1 MGKREDSLKEK
12 VVQNFSLVSP
22 KPHHKNKPH
31 YKCNIGNCQSV
42 INGGQPTNLT
52 QHLKQKHKDF
62 FEMIIKSSD
71 DPKSLPVKRLKF
83 IQNCAEMISIN
94 GRAFKSL
101 SDSGFKKL
109 VGEELHTLRRTGYG
123 RGLRGPEYTAVKRH
137 IKHQA
142 KRVKEEICKEVKEK
156 FVALMVDT
164 ASRNNKT
171 FMGLSL
177 QYILDGRAVIRCIG
191 MTEVTEE
198 HSSLN
203 LKNMIMHRLNE
214 FGINL
219 KQVLSITCDNA
230 ANMIAMLKRFNMLR
244 DDEESDEEIESDEDD
259 ENAGTQHN
267 DVEEMDGEPESDD
280 ESTDW
285 MELDDEEEAEL
296 DELLDDH
303 DEYVKLVEKCVND
316 LAMKTMVINGI
327 RCAAHTLQLGV
338 RDALKLSRSAQFI
351 GVIRD
356 ICKFLRKN
364 KSVRELMHNNIYI
377 CLPRADCKT
386 RWSSLYRMV
395 SIDRG
400 RISLNVFI
408 GFHCF
413 FFQ

>member
-12 VVQNFSLVSP
+12 VAQNFSLLSP

-31 YKCNIGNCQSV
+31 YKCKIGNCQSV

-62 FEMIIKSSD
+62 FETIIRSSD
-71 DPKSLPVKRLKF
+71 DPKSLPARRLKF

-109 VGEELHTLRRTGYG
+109 IGEELNTLRRTGYG
-123 RGLRGPEYTAVKRH
+123 KGLRGPEYTAVKKH

-142 KRVKEEICKEVKEK
+142 KRVKEEISKEVKDK

-164 ASRNNKT
+164 ASRNKKT

-177 QYILDGRAVIRCIG
+177 QYILNGRAVIRCIG

-198 HSSLN
+198 HSSIN
-203 LKNMIMHRLNE
+203 LKNMIMHRLND

-219 KQVLSITCDNA
+219 KQLLSITSDNA

-244 DDEESDEEIESDEDD
+244 DDEESDEEEESDEDD
-259 ENAGTQHN
+259 ENAATQQN
-267 DVEEMDGEPESDD
+267 DVEETNEEPESDD
-280 ESTDW
+280 ENTDW
-285 MELDDEEEAEL
+285 MELNDEEEAEL

-303 DEYVKLVEKCVND
+303 DEYVKLIEECVND
-316 LAMKTMVINGI
+316 LAKKTMVINGI

-338 RDALKLSRSAQFI
+338 RDALKLSQSARFI
-351 GVIRD
+351 GEIRD

-364 KSVRELMHNNIYI
+364 KSIRELMRNNIYV
-377 CLPRADCKT
+377 CLPRADCKV

-395 SIDRG
+395 SVDRE
-400 RISLNVFI
+400 RISQHLLI
-408 GFHCF
+408 GFH
-413 FFQ
+413 